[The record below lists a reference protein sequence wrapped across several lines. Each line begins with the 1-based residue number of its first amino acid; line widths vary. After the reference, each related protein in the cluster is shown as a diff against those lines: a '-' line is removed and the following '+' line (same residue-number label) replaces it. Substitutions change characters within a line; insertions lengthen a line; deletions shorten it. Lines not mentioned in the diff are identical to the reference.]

1 MSATTKEI
9 PVTFAGIDGPGSV
22 PAWARAFHA
31 TRSTLA
37 ELCVT
42 SALPGIAVLQ
52 STRPRK
58 VIEQTDQLS
67 KLFESYSDST
77 HFYSRLI
84 LGFKKAEAEEFL
96 NLAPILAKYPGLS
109 SRVELVRQ
117 SDDLQDALLEAI
129 TKVLASHTEHD
140 PLAEVSSVAKVDR
153 SLRAENGRIDA
164 EKVAAAFGFSM
175 AELGRQIG
183 IKNRQ
188 TIAKTPYSEALQ
200 PLLRPYER
208 IARLR
213 TVLSEA
219 DFKAWL
225 HTPND
230 LLEDREAPIDYLKAG
245 AREPLASVAEN
256 MLTGAST

>member
-109 SRVELVRQ
+109 NRVELVRQ

-129 TKVLASHTEHD
+129 TKVLASRTEHD
-140 PLAEVSSVAKVDR
+140 PLAEVASIAKVDR
-153 SLRAENGRIDA
+153 SLRAESGRIDA

-175 AELGRQIG
+175 AELARQI
-183 IKNRQ
+183 NVSRQ
-188 TIAKTPYSEALQ
+188 RLSKTPDAEALQ

-213 TVLSEA
+213 TIFDDAE
-219 DFKAWL
+219 FKAWL
-225 HTPND
+225 NAPNE
-230 LLEDREAPIDYLKAG
+230 LLEDEDAPIAYLKAG
-245 AREPLASVAEN
+245 AREPLAAFAQN
-256 MLTGAST
+256 MLTGSST

>member
-77 HFYSRLI
+77 NFYSRLI

-109 SRVELVRQ
+109 SRGDQ
-117 SDDLQDALLEAI
+117 MGSNAKYKDLI
-129 TKVLASHTEHD
+129 TRE
-140 PLAEVSSVAKVDR
+140 
-153 SLRAENGRIDA
+153 
-164 EKVAAAFGFSM
+164 
-175 AELGRQIG
+175 
-183 IKNRQ
+183 IKWGQ
-188 TIAKTPYSEALQ
+188 TQNIK
-200 PLLRPYER
+200 
-208 IARLR
+208 I
-213 TVLSEA
+213 
-219 DFKAWL
+219 
-225 HTPND
+225 
-230 LLEDREAPIDYLKAG
+230 
-245 AREPLASVAEN
+245 
-256 MLTGAST
+256 